1 MIHSSSLKTLANQLH
16 GQLTMPEAE
25 SLVVTGMSIDSRSIK
40 RGELFVAIKGPR
52 FDGHDYLQQAKRA
65 GAVAAVV
72 DRTVDIPEL
81 PQIVVTDTF
90 KALGALGAMN
100 RLAFTGVVLAVTGS
114 CGKTSVKTM
123 LASVMAESVYT
134 FATEGNLNNGYGVP
148 LTLFQIKAAHGAA
161 VIELGTSSPGEIA
174 YIAGLT
180 KPDVAMIT
188 NAAEAHLDGLKS
200 VAGVAHE
207 KGFILDALS
216 GTGVA
221 ILNRDDAF
229 YSEWHDRVHQVAGRK
244 SLTFSMDSP
253 DADCYASRIGSS
265 DNGMRFDLHL
275 GGECRPVSLA
285 FWGRHQV
292 ANACCVAVA
301 AFSAGL
307 GLDSIVRGLESARPY
322 QRRGQRYVLSGKS
335 DKGSGAKEIVVFDE
349 TYNAN
354 PRATLAAIDQL
365 SECSGKRIMV
375 FGDMLELGAV
385 SSTKHQEIGSY
396 AKQQGVD
403 YFAGF
408 GGQARLAC
416 EAFGKKGRHFESK
429 AALSDWVDSLTGEAP
444 GKRVSVLVKGSKG
457 MEMLDVVR
465 SLVGPEYEGER

>member
-1 MIHSSSLKTLANQLH
+1 MIHSYSLKTLANHLH
-16 GQLTMPEAE
+16 GQLTLPEAAP
-25 SLVVTGMSIDSRSIK
+25 SVITGISIDSRSIK

-52 FDGHDYLQQAKRA
+52 FDGHDYLQKAKQA

-72 DRTVDIPEL
+72 DRTVDTVEL

-100 RLAFTGVVLAVTGS
+100 RLAFTGRVLAVTGS

-123 LASVMAESVYT
+123 LAAVMAESVYT
-134 FATEGNLNNGYGVP
+134 LVTQGNLNNGYGVP
-148 LTLFQIKAAHGAA
+148 LTLFQIEAAHGAA

-180 KPDVAMIT
+180 RPDVAMIT

-207 KGFILDALS
+207 KGFILDALRE
-216 GTGVA
+216 TGIA

-229 YSEWHDRVHQVAGRK
+229 YSEWYDRVHQVPGRK

-253 DADCYASRIGSS
+253 DADCYVNRICST
-265 DNGMRFDLHL
+265 DNGMQFDLHL

-292 ANACCVAVA
+292 ANACCAAIA
-301 AFSAGL
+301 AFSVGL
-307 GLDSIVRGLESARPY
+307 GLDMIVRGLESARPY
-322 QRRGQRYVLSGKS
+322 QRRGQRYLLS
-335 DKGSGAKEIVVFDE
+335 DKGPGDSGDKEVIVFDE

-396 AKQQGVD
+396 AKQQGIN

-408 GGQARLAC
+408 GSQARQAC
-416 EAFGKKGRHFESK
+416 EAFGEKGRHFESK
-429 AALSDWVDSLTGEAP
+429 VALSDWVESLIGEAP